1 MVHKFFCYQNV
12 HQRCNSCYRQVGI
25 LYFTRPIFLYCVSNV
40 GRNVY
45 NHRLDLSHYKYEV
58 AIVKKQA
65 QIINN
70 GRRDGWKL
78 QDYRVKNIFVPII
91 YHIKRNN
98 SACASISAIIF
109 GSGLYYARKPFNDAD
124 FPPEN
129 PKSAINFAR
138 LLLLNR

>member
-1 MVHKFFCYQNV
+1 MVPKFFCYQNV
-12 HQRCNSCYRQVGI
+12 DQRCNSCYRQVGI
-25 LYFTRPIFLYCVSNV
+25 YILHGQFFCTVFLMLA
-40 GRNVY
+40 GMY

-109 GSGLYYARKPFNDAD
+109 GSGLYYTRKPFNDAD